1 MIIAD
6 KIMMLRKKCGWSQE
20 ELAEKMNVSRQ
31 AVSKW
36 EGAQSIPDLDKILK
50 LSQLFG
56 VSTDFL
62 LKDTMEEAEPT
73 LEDTAE
79 DSALRRVSME
89 EAVEFLRIKQQS
101 AGRIAIATFL
111 CIISPISLI
120 FLTIAAETKMLAISE
135 ELAAGIGLTVLL
147 LLVTAAV
154 AVFIACG
161 IKSSPFEFL
170 EKELFETAYGVDGMV
185 MERKKQFQGYYTRR
199 NIIGTSLCILGAIP
213 LIFTAMLAGDGATV
227 MVALIVTMIAVGIGV
242 ICFIQVGIPW
252 ESMQKLLQEGDYTRE
267 KKRKY
272 PVRNTATSV
281 YWLVVTAGY
290 LAYSFSAG
298 DWGRSWIVWPVAG
311 VLYAALLVVI
321 DASQK
326 KE

>member
-161 IKSSPFEFL
+161 MKSSPFEFL

-213 LIFTAMLAGDGATV
+213 LIFTAMLAGDGAAV

>member
-6 KIMMLRKKCGWSQE
+6 KIMLLRKKCGWSQE

-62 LKDTMEEAEPT
+62 LKDTIEEAEPL
-73 LEDTAE
+73 LEDAGE
-79 DSALRRVSME
+79 ESALRRVSME
-89 EAVEFLRIKQQS
+89 EAVEFLRIKQQNAS
-101 AGRIAIATFL
+101 RIAMATFL
-111 CIISPISLI
+111 CIISPICLI
-120 FLTIAAETKMLAISE
+120 LLTMAAETKALAISE
-135 ELAAGIGLTVLL
+135 GMAAGIGLTVLL

-161 IKSSPFEFL
+161 IKSSPFEYL
-170 EKELFETAYGVDGMV
+170 EKELLETEYGVVGMV
-185 MERKKQFQGYYTRR
+185 SERKRQFQGRYIRK
-199 NIIGTSLCILGAIP
+199 NILGTSLCILGVIP
-213 LIFTAMLAGDGATV
+213 LVFTSLISTNELAVVEALTV
-227 MVALIVTMIAVGIGV
+227 TLIVVGGGV

-252 ESMQKLLQEGDYTRE
+252 ASMQKLLQEGDYTRE

-272 PVRNTATSV
+272 PARNTVASV

-290 LAYSFSAG
+290 LAYSFSVG

-311 VLYAALLVVI
+311 VLYAALVVVI

>member
-20 ELAEKMNVSRQ
+20 ELAEKMSVSRQ

-73 LEDTAE
+73 MEDAAE

-111 CIISPISLI
+111 CIISPICLI
-120 FLTIAAETKMLAISE
+120 FLTTAAETKMLAISE

-170 EKELFETAYGVDGMV
+170 EKELFETAYGVNGMV
-185 MERKKQFQGYYTRR
+185 MERKKQFQGHYTRR

-213 LIFTAMLAGDGATV
+213 LIVTAMLTGDGAAV
-227 MVALIVTMIAVGIGV
+227 VVALIVTLIVVGIGV

-272 PVRNTATSV
+272 TVRNTVASV

-311 VLYAALLVVI
+311 VLYAALVVVI